1 MEYHGRIMAKRGF
14 TLIELLI
21 VVAIIIILAAIAIP
35 QFNSYRIRGYNSSA
49 LSDLRNARSAE
60 EAFYSDCRVYC
71 SSKADGSPGVG
82 LPLTSTSAPVA
93 IVQFGI
99 SAEAPGDATTFTTGI
114 SQNVRIMINTS
125 ADGGSFVM
133 ASKNSGGDRCSG
145 TDSDVTALYW
155 TNGQLGQPMDNAS
168 LPAAVMKV
176 NDLNG
181 IAGTGVCNGLT
192 GGTGQ
197 KNWTVL

>member
-1 MEYHGRIMAKRGF
+1 MGHHRQLKDKRGF

-21 VVAIIIILAAIAIP
+21 VVTIIVILAAIAIP
-35 QFNSYRIRGYNSSA
+35 QLNSYRTRGYNSSA

-71 SSKADGSPGVG
+71 SSKADGSSGVG
-82 LPLTSTSAPVA
+82 LPLASASAPVT
-93 IVQFGI
+93 IIQFGI
-99 SAEAPGDATTFTTGI
+99 SAEAPAENTTFTTGI
-114 SQNVRIMINTS
+114 SQNVQIVINTS

-133 ASKNSGGDRCSG
+133 ASKNTSGDRCSG
-145 TDSDVTALYW
+145 IDSDVTTLYW

-168 LPAAVMKV
+168 LPAAVMKA

-181 IAGTGVCNGLT
+181 IAGTGICNGLT

-197 KNWTVL
+197 MSWTSL

>member
-1 MEYHGRIMAKRGF
+1 MENNGLTQNKSGF

-21 VVAIIIILAAIAIP
+21 VVTIIAILAAIAIP
-35 QFNSYRIRGYNSSA
+35 QFNSHRIRGYNA
-49 LSDLRNARSAE
+49 AAVSDIRNARSAE
-60 EAFYSDCRVYC
+60 EAFYSDCRVYS

-82 LPLTSTSAPVA
+82 LPLTNVSAPAA
-93 IVQFGI
+93 IAQFGI
-99 SAEAPGDATTFTTGI
+99 SAEAPGEATTFTTGI
-114 SQNVRIMINTS
+114 SQNVHLVINTS

-133 ASKNSGGDRCSG
+133 ASKNSAGDRCSG
-145 TDSDVTALYW
+145 IDSDVTTLYW

-168 LPAAVMKV
+168 LPAAVMRT

-197 KNWTVL
+197 MSWTAL